1 MSQEEFYDSWDA
13 ESRISSI
20 KLYPTTINPKIYP
33 TKTTNKN
40 QSNNYQL
47 RPINQKMDIILSP
60 EWMHSVN
67 SESSKKVMKPSWDL
81 FWESTQTSD
90 HKLQVPTP
98 YYVCVMLVVL
108 VALCPS
114 ETWPWTFENPQK
126 RSVNHVS
133 TLVGWLVISEFR
145 RSFMMCVKRWSTF

>member
-114 ETWPWTFENPQK
+114 ETWPWTFENPRDVQWIMWA
-126 RSVNHVS
+126 R
-133 TLVGWLVISEFR
+133 LLGGWLS
-145 RSFMMCVKRWSTF
+145 RSSGEASSCVFCWSTF